1 MSLVTLNK
9 QRRETSVS
17 SKTKLVLAIFSIALL
32 PEMAMAYVGPGA
44 GISLLGALW
53 GLIVGVVMAL
63 GIVLFWPIRMMMR
76 KRKAAAEAKKAGAPT
91 DTPEATESTAAS
103 ETNADN
109 NT

>member
-1 MSLVTLNK
+1 MN
-9 QRRETSVS
+9 
-17 SKTKLVLAIFSIALL
+17 SKTKLVLAIVSFALL

-76 KRKAAAEAKKAGAPT
+76 KRKAAAAAKNGE
-91 DTPEATESTAAS
+91 TPVEKPQAAESTAAS
-103 ETNADN
+103 ETNTDN

>member
-1 MSLVTLNK
+1 
-9 QRRETSVS
+9 VS
-17 SKTKLVLAIFSIALL
+17 SKTKLVLAILSIALL
-32 PEMAMAYVGPGA
+32 PEIAMAYVGPGA

-76 KRKAAAEAKKAGAPT
+76 KRKAAAEAKNTKAPT
-91 DTPEATESTAAS
+91 DTPEAAENTDAS